1 MVYIIS
7 YTLTCLF
14 YYVMCICIIGKFTSS
29 TETIGQPNV
38 SVYSTTPNSIT
49 LSWSEVTGTARYYV
63 SYERTD
69 LSISLTPT
77 YIRLVGS
84 SNTTVTIPGL
94 EPGAMYRIRVW
105 ASNKGA
111 GGSSPHEVNKAT
123 NEDG

>member
-1 MVYIIS
+1 M
-7 YTLTCLF
+7 
-14 YYVMCICIIGKFTSS
+14 
-29 TETIGQPNV
+29 
-38 SVYSTTPNSIT
+38 
-49 LSWSEVTGTARYYV
+49 

-94 EPGAMYRIRVW
+94 EPGAMYRVRVW

-111 GGSSPHEVNKAT
+111 GASSPHEIHMT
-123 NEDG
+123 TYEDG

>member
-1 MVYIIS
+1 MNVIFGVCFSESIDKPTVMIS
-7 YTLTCLF
+7 S
-14 YYVMCICIIGKFTSS
+14 I
-29 TETIGQPNV
+29 
-38 SVYSTTPNSIT
+38 TTNSIT

-94 EPGAMYRIRVW
+94 EPGAMYRIKVW
-105 ASNKGA
+105 ASNNSA
-111 GGSSPHEVNKAT
+111 RASPPFETSVAT
-123 NEDG
+123 REDGELSANSLTKSNA